1 MNLKIK
7 AQRHNENV
15 WRFQSSRILIQDFS
29 DECWWYK
36 CWWHY
41 FEPHR
46 CWWRIL
52 VKFSV
57 GHQHSKDFTKNRW
70 TYKNRSTFE
79 EILVWEKNEF
89 WSLLNLEQLKQLE
102 KMFLVV
108 LVEEH
113 LIKLMKRI
121 IKQLSTLGTL
131 LTFLNIFNYQDI
143 NHLITL
149 T

>member
-1 MNLKIK
+1 MIYVTSIHKILILLRCHQDIMLSPWCHEVTNIKILIRFRTWVLSHQGPTIEKPLKI
-7 AQRHNENV
+7 
-15 WRFQSSRILIQDFS
+15 L
-29 DECWWYK
+29 
-36 CWWHY
+36 
-41 FEPHR
+41 
-46 CWWRIL
+46 
-52 VKFSV
+52 
-57 GHQHSKDFTKNRW
+57 KDSGVR
-70 TYKNRSTFE
+70 
-79 EILVWEKNEF
+79 KNEF

-131 LTFLNIFNYQDI
+131 LTFLNFFNYQDI